1 MKQIITLLFSIV
13 IAQSSFATLKPV
25 KKLSVSKATI
35 SFESSNALKV
45 TLKNAGKISVSWNA
59 GYETTGTSYLIEKSI
74 NGGEFKTV
82 AILMG
87 ESNDVYRFGDNI
99 KATSGVINYRIVTMD
114 NRSAINALGQK
125 VVIF

>member
-1 MKQIITLLFSIV
+1 MKQIITLLVAIV
-13 IAQSSFATLKPV
+13 IAHSSFATLKPV
-25 KKLSVSKATI
+25 KIVSASKAAT
-35 SFESSNALKV
+35 SLKSTNSLKV
-45 TLKNAGKISVSWNA
+45 TLKNAGKISISWNA

-87 ESNDVYRFGDNI
+87 ESSDAYHFTDTI
-99 KATSGVINYRIVTMD
+99 KTTSGVVNYRIITMD
-114 NRSAINALGQK
+114 NSSAINALGQK